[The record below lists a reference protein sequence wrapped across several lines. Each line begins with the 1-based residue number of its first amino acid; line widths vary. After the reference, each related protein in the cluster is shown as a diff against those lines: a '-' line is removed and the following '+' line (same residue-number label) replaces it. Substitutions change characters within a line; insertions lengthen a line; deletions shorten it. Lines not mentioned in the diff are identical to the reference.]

1 MKVIPTLYFV
11 YHIISLTSTQSQI
24 HPVTDSQIHTFIY
37 EPLISSAEE
46 DALTTV
52 SIASAIRLALFREGV
67 QRFRGSERV
76 CQGCTSVYIHRFI
89 RVKRGRVSVLGR
101 DLLFNGTIQRYYSTH
116 RLASS
121 NSSDLRMM
129 MAACIAMYSRRSVSA
144 SVKFYLF

>member
-1 MKVIPTLYFV
+1 M
-11 YHIISLTSTQSQI
+11 SNI
-24 HPVTDSQIHTFIY
+24 HHTVTDSQIHTFIY

-76 CQGCTSVYIHRFI
+76 CQGRTSVYIHRFI
-89 RVKRGRVSVLGR
+89 RVKRGRVSVLGN
-101 DLLFNGTIQRYYSTH
+101 LLFNGTIQRYYSTH